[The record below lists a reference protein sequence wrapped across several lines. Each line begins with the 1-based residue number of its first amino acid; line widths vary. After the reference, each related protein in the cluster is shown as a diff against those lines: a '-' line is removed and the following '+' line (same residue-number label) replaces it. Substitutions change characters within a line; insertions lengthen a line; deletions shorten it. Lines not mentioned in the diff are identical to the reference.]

1 MESESWKSYVVIVE
15 TFLVNH
21 KVPNYEETVQNMLTD
36 VLPLEA
42 SMSMNLDYVRN
53 HLD

>member
-1 MESESWKSYVVIVE
+1 MESESWKIVIVE

-42 SMSMNLDYVRN
+42 SMIE
-53 HLD
+53 